1 MIRPCG
7 YLREMV
13 LQYDL
18 VKSVTAFQFKGPQC
32 KSTHDETLCKEL
44 KLPKGNQ
51 TS

>member
-7 YLREMV
+7 YLRV

-18 VKSVTAFQFKGPQC
+18 IKSVTAFQVKGPQC
-32 KSTHDETLCKEL
+32 KSTHAEILCNKL